1 MVFLK
6 GPFPV
11 GESCDL
17 LVWVTRALGKDCPES
32 MVSSIRRSPARIKG
46 SLMAREK

>member
-6 GPFPV
+6 GAFPV
-11 GESCDL
+11 GESRDL
-17 LVWVTRALGKDCPES
+17 LVWVTSAREQYCSES
-32 MVSSIRRSPARIKG
+32 MVSPIRRFPARIKG